1 MATTNYSF
9 AQLAGTD
16 AAGYSTI
23 NGLINSIDTK
33 LYNRIYKTGASNPL
47 AYDVMVFTGT
57 WATDGTGGYW
67 TSSKVTA
74 DSLAGNAVT
83 TGKILDANVTTA
95 KIADDAVTLAKLAA
109 NSVNASKIVDGSIGT
124 AELAD
129 GSVSAAKLDAGLTT
143 QVLPAGMIVPFA
155 GTTAPSGWLL
165 CTGQAVSRTTYAG
178 LFSIVGATYGNGD
191 GSTTFNVPDMTGR
204 VPVCKSADA
213 EFSDLGETGGVKSV
227 TLSAAQSGI
236 AAHSHTASS
245 AANTTGITFSDPGH
259 GHGVYD
265 PGHAHSINAVQNTV
279 SRGAGS
285 SSFDKW
291 VDSGASRATNGA
303 GTGIGIYGNT
313 TGAYISDPQHSH
325 SITVNNATAT
335 VASEAHTN
343 LQPYITLNYIIKY

>member
-47 AYDVMVFTGT
+47 EYDVMVFTGT
-57 WATDGTGGYW
+57 WANDGTGGYW

-95 KIADDAVTLAKLAA
+95 KIADDAVTLAKLAN

-124 AELAD
+124 SELAD

-143 QVLPAGMIVPFA
+143 QVLPAGMIAPFA

-178 LFSIVGATYGNGD
+178 LFGIVGTTYGVGD

-236 AAHSHTASS
+236 AAHSHPASS

-265 PGHAHSINAVQNTV
+265 PGHSHGITV
-279 SRGAGS
+279 FSYQGGAASGSARGVYGGP
-285 SSFDKW
+285 
-291 VDSGASRATNGA
+291 SGGGTNGS
-303 GTGIGIYGNT
+303 GTGISIYGNT